1 VPADEVQGYVQIV
14 MRQLEHRAC
23 FEDAL
28 KEAYKAALC
37 SPDFLFVGE
46 ITPPRSEGAPERIR
60 LSDKVIAERL
70 ALWLWNSVPDEELMV
85 LAHQGRLHLPASLKQ
100 QTARLLADPR
110 SDRFIADFCDQWLDL
125 RKIDATQPDTRIY
138 PEAREHL
145 KHSMIAETRAFLRE
159 LITQDL
165 SVSHLVKS
173 EFAMLNQSLAEHY
186 GVPGVQG
193 CIIRRTGL
201 PEGSP
206 RGAFLTQAAVLK
218 VTANGTNTS
227 PVTRGAW
234 INERLL
240 GKHIPPPPAGVPAID
255 PDTRGAKTLREQLE
269 KHRSDA
275 RCAGCHAQIDPPGF
289 ALESFDVIGGFRER
303 YRSLTTGSV
312 LANFHFDSEW
322 NPRVRLNQTVDSSG
336 QLESGEPFRDVADFQ
351 ALVLRHPEVLAANM
365 VRQFLLYAT
374 GSGPHYS
381 DRREIAR
388 ILSETKS
395 TDYGLRSLLEAVV
408 QSELFLT
415 K

>member
-1 VPADEVQGYVQIV
+1 VRQRSRTFAARPQTSELRSEEKEAPLESVASEHPSEDAARLLGKFLPRAFRRPVPADEVQGYVQIV

-206 RGAFLTQAAVLK
+206 
-218 VTANGTNTS
+218 
-227 PVTRGAW
+227 
-234 INERLL
+234 
-240 GKHIPPPPAGVPAID
+240 
-255 PDTRGAKTLREQLE
+255 
-269 KHRSDA
+269 
-275 RCAGCHAQIDPPGF
+275 
-289 ALESFDVIGGFRER
+289 
-303 YRSLTTGSV
+303 
-312 LANFHFDSEW
+312 
-322 NPRVRLNQTVDSSG
+322 
-336 QLESGEPFRDVADFQ
+336 
-351 ALVLRHPEVLAANM
+351 
-365 VRQFLLYAT
+365 LY
-374 GSGPHYS
+374 
-381 DRREIAR
+381 
-388 ILSETKS
+388 
-395 TDYGLRSLLEAVV
+395 
-408 QSELFLT
+408 
-415 K
+415 